1 VLVLL
6 LRFFFV
12 VLAVLIGMTSGQ
24 YFYRALT
31 EETFPPWLGG
41 AMGFGIAVTL
51 IAAEHAFRRRFT
63 RSLVA
68 FLIGLAGGL
77 LLSFLLLAV
86 LKLVLQDDELY
97 RNLDLPLALVT
108 TYLVVITVLRGADRF
123 RLVLP
128 FVEFQHQRTD
138 TGALVLDLAALGD
151 GRVPALVRA
160 GVLDQRLLVHR
171 RVLAAAEELIAAPD
185 AAQQARG
192 RRALDGLAQLRGL
205 GRPLTIDETEIPNA
219 ASLAD
224 VLIGLTRLE
233 GGRLIAGDHEL
244 ARRAQAEGAAVIDL
258 AELAAAA
265 NPGVRPGD
273 VIHVAIEKVGE
284 GKRQGVGHLD
294 DGSLVVVNEAD
305 DKVGT
310 RVKCT
315 VLRLHNT
322 AQGRMVFAELSG

>member
-1 VLVLL
+1 MLILL
-6 LRFFFV
+6 LRFTFV
-12 VLAVLIGMTSGQ
+12 VLAVFIGMSSGQ

-31 EETFPPWLGG
+31 EEVFPPWLGG

-51 IAAEHAFRRRFT
+51 IAAEHAFRRHFT

-86 LKLVLQDDELY
+86 LRLVLQDDLY

-160 GVLDQRLLVHR
+160 GMLDQRLLVHR
-171 RVLAAAEELIAAPD
+171 RVLAAAEELIAAPE

-192 RRALDGLAQLRGL
+192 RRALDGLAQLR
-205 GRPLTIDETEIPNA
+205 
-219 ASLAD
+219 
-224 VLIGLTRLE
+224 
-233 GGRLIAGDHEL
+233 
-244 ARRAQAEGAAVIDL
+244 
-258 AELAAAA
+258 
-265 NPGVRPGD
+265 
-273 VIHVAIEKVGE
+273 
-284 GKRQGVGHLD
+284 
-294 DGSLVVVNEAD
+294 
-305 DKVGT
+305 
-310 RVKCT
+310 
-315 VLRLHNT
+315 
-322 AQGRMVFAELSG
+322 